1 MQIQFSTL
9 ENCFSPLLASGF
21 TFEGVQND
29 ADPPDNTGGGGAAD
43 PPPPPPPEEEDEPPQ
58 GS

>member
-9 ENCFSPLLASGF
+9 ENCFSPLLANGF
-21 TFEGVQND
+21 SFEGVQNN
-29 ADPPDNTGGGGAAD
+29 ADPPDNTGGGGTAE
-43 PPPPPPPEEEDEPPQ
+43 PPPPEEDEEDPPQ